1 MECRSLG
8 MRLSTGEKRQRS
20 FVNRF
25 GQCFFRGVCMS
36 NMLISGAGQFG
47 VALSEK
53 ILKGFGHGDNCAYTG
68 KFYSEAGIGLICRLF
83 VPAFA
88 FM

>member
-1 MECRSLG
+1 MG
-8 MRLSTGEKRQRS
+8 MGLPTEANRRLA

-25 GQCFFRGVCMS
+25 GQCFLRGVYMS
-36 NMLISGAGQFG
+36 TMLISGAGQYG
-47 VALSEK
+47 VTLSEN
-53 ILKGFGHGDNCAYTG
+53 IVKGFGCRDNCAYTG
-68 KFYSEAGIGLICRLF
+68 KFYSEAGIEIICRLF